1 MNVNWNPDWRR
12 PENMRANLPVT
23 FGCRAGQMAA
33 HGRISIPYGT
43 GGEDLLAALGRAV
56 VNEWELWLD
65 SEVNNDDVT
74 RNAIAEEWDIID
86 PDVVTVDEFI
96 ETALFKHFPLG
107 KEWNL

>member
-1 MNVNWNPDWRR
+1 MNVNWNPDWRL
-12 PENMRANLPVT
+12 PENMRANLLVT

-56 VNEWELWLD
+56 VNEWE
-65 SEVNNDDVT
+65 SRDD
-74 RNAIAEEWDIID
+74 WDISF
-86 PDVVTVDEFI
+86 DEFI